1 MEEPIINETDSFY
14 KRLTILENKWI
25 WDMYKQFEALLING
39 ITPLET
45 YLTMYEQFKDILS
58 INIEE
63 YCKAMDNEEEPKE
76 ISEIVQEIEKV

>member
-1 MEEPIINETDSFY
+1 
-14 KRLTILENKWI
+14 
-25 WDMYKQFEALLING
+25 
-39 ITPLET
+39 
-45 YLTMYEQFKDILS
+45 MYEQFKDILS